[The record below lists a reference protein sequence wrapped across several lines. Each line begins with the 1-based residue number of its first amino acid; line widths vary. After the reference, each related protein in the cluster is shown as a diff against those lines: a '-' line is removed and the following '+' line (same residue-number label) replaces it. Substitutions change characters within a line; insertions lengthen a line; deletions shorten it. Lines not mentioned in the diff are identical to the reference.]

1 LYKISRLKIEDLSR
15 AVEITN
21 SCGVDMQKNGIF
33 QWDLNYPNIEILT
46 RDVERKELFG
56 CFLEDDLIGLM
67 VLTDVMDDEYLE
79 VEWLSQS
86 GNNLY
91 VHRLAVDPLHQNK
104 GIASR
109 LMDFAEDFARRKGYE
124 SVRLDTF
131 SQNLKNNYFY
141 QKRLY
146 KKLSD
151 VYFPKQSEHAFHCY
165 ELLLNG

>member
-109 LMDFAEDFARRKGYE
+109 LMDFAEDFARHKGYE